1 MCCWISGSRGDESW
15 VETECRY
22 IKRRWNLDRKVEIG
36 IVWTKLVS
44 FVDISSASFFF
55 ENLAVDESRVMSNL
69 FPSSRCDQDRLGL
82 GYSASECAFFHKR
95 WRCRSLGVRFAGF
108 RWIFM
113 DVSLS
118 IDLPPKI
125 WLNLLFI
132 CFWQILLS
140 NKELPL
146 AQFIFKKSLWFVKY
160 RKGSHTLFVLSI
172 HQFGFTFF
180 THPIWTKTY
189 GVAKWPA
196 QVQDID
202 LHWCLG
208 ICSRGREMDARKGG
222 SKNIGAF
229 ATWHLRL
236 RLRSVQKLFYDS
248 NMLEVCKYPV
258 SCVWLGT
265 SYLRVDK

>member
-1 MCCWISGSRGDESW
+1 MLPFFSRKSSCWWITCHVQS
-15 VETECRY
+15 
-22 IKRRWNLDRKVEIG
+22 
-36 IVWTKLVS
+36 
-44 FVDISSASFFF
+44 
-55 ENLAVDESRVMSNL
+55 
-69 FPSSRCDQDRLGL
+69 FPSSLCDQDRLGL

-95 WRCRSLGVRFAGF
+95 WHCRSLGVRFAGF

-118 IDLPPKI
+118 IDVPPKI
-125 WLNLLFI
+125 RLNLLFHR
-132 CFWQILLS
+132 FFADFLS
-140 NKELPL
+140 NKEWPL
-146 AQFIFKKSLWFVKY
+146 AQFIFKSSLWFVKS

-172 HQFGFTFF
+172 HRFGFTFF
-180 THPIWTKTY
+180 TRPIWTKTY
-189 GVAKWPA
+189 GAKWPA

-229 ATWHLRL
+229 APWHLRL

-248 NMLEVCKYPV
+248 NMLEVWEVWKYPV
-258 SCVWLGT
+258 WGVWLGT